1 MMLSLE
7 GVGDDAPPS
16 LPVYLS
22 SHQRRQRNVTGRS
35 TNSNRHRTK
44 LFFEKMKM
52 TGGKS
57 EKDEAKRTSFNK
69 GIICSRR

>member
-35 TNSNRHRTK
+35 GILIFREDDK
-44 LFFEKMKM
+44 A
-52 TGGKS
+52 GKS
-57 EKDEAKRTSFNK
+57 EKDDAKVTSTKLFF
-69 GIICSRR
+69 C

>member
-22 SHQRRQRNVTGRS
+22 SHQRRQRNVTGRIEAGFS
-35 TNSNRHRTK
+35 
-44 LFFEKMKM
+44 FFEKMTRREKARKM
-52 TGGKS
+52 TLK
-57 EKDEAKRTSFNK
+57 
-69 GIICSRR
+69 